1 MHNKE
6 QSENDMVSTDY
17 HMLMR
22 AGKSKIYKICYGI
35 INNYYFGLFISMAII
50 ANTIVQSLD
59 QYPKPAYLKNMDE
72 IGSFFSCIFIL
83 EFILKLAGLGVK
95 YYFIDPFNRFDCLI
109 VMTSIL
115 DLLLTN
121 VFVQSNINS
130 VTYLRTARLLRIF
143 KLAKSW
149 K

>member
-1 MHNKE
+1 MPRDE
-6 QSENDMVSTDY
+6 SDY
-17 HMLMR
+17 LDDLD
-22 AGKSKIYKICYGI
+22 
-35 INNYYFGLFISMAII
+35 GLDNLDIL
-50 ANTIVQSLD
+50 IVI
-59 QYPKPAYLKNMDE
+59 LK
-72 IGSFFSCIFIL
+72 
-83 EFILKLAGLGVK
+83 FILKLAGLGVK

-130 VTYLRTARLLRIF
+130 VTSLRTARLLRIF